1 MYQFNLLPWRALRR
15 RERQRQFVS
24 VLGLSA
30 LAAVMAVM
38 AVSWW
43 TGQLVRNQEARNE
56 FLESEIAKLDE
67 QIREIRDLEQQRA
80 SLLERKEIIEQL
92 QKNRTLVVHLF
103 DQLARTLPEGVV
115 LTGIQHQNREVT
127 IEGRAQ
133 SNARVSSY
141 LRQLERSGWLHRPEL
156 RIIET
161 QGGADGGEAGA
172 GEQPYRF
179 VLDAEVAPPGS
190 SEAEG
195 EVVTGDDTATT
206 DGSG

>member
-15 RERQRQFVS
+15 RERQRQFLS

-30 LAAVMAVM
+30 LAAVMIVM
-38 AVSWW
+38 SVSWW
-43 TGQLVRNQEARNE
+43 TGQLIRNQEARND
-56 FLESEIAKLDE
+56 FLEREIAKLDQ
-67 QIREIRDLEQQRA
+67 QIREIRDLEEQRA

-115 LTGIQHQNREVT
+115 MTRIQHQDQQVT

-141 LRQLERSGWLHRPEL
+141 MRNLENSDWLHQPAL

-161 QGGADGGEAGA
+161 AGGGDGSEPDP

-179 VLDAEVAPPGS
+179 SLETRLAPPAS
-190 SEAEG
+190 FEG
-195 EVVTGDDTATT
+195 GGDDLNGNGTVSTG
-206 DGSG
+206 GSG